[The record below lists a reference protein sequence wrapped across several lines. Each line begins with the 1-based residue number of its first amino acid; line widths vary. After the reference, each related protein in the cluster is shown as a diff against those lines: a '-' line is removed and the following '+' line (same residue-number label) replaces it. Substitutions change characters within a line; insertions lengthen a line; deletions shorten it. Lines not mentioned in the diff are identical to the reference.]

1 MTSNINII
9 SADTAIF
16 ERSEDMLLSCDPI
29 VGPSCQHF
37 GNAVN
42 RKVGIPI
49 TM

>member
-9 SADTAIF
+9 SVDTTIF
-16 ERSEDMLLSCDPI
+16 ERSEDVLLSCDAI

-37 GNAVN
+37 RNVVN